1 MSESGTPNP
10 SSPSLDDEPAVK
22 TSDELEGAEREH
34 DAAAQ
39 EEDEEP
45 GTGPD
50 ERGTA
55 AVGIQGIPVGE
66 PEDLDEDE

>member
-1 MSESGTPNP
+1 MSESATPDP
-10 SSPSLDDEPAVK
+10 SQELDHEPTVK
-22 TSDELEGAEREH
+22 TSDELEGAQREH

-39 EEDEEP
+39 EEDERP
-45 GTGPD
+45 GTGPE

-66 PEDLDEDE
+66 PERVEPDE

>member
-1 MSESGTPNP
+1 MSDPSVPDTTESFA
-10 SSPSLDDEPAVK
+10 DELPVK

-50 ERGTA
+50 ERGSA
-55 AVGIQGIPVGE
+55 AVGIQGIPVAE
-66 PEDLDEDE
+66 PESLDPDE

>member
-1 MSESGTPNP
+1 MMSDPD
-10 SSPSLDDEPAVK
+10 PSLPVGEEPPVK
-22 TSDELEGAEREH
+22 TSDELDGPEREH

-50 ERGTA
+50 EPGHA
-55 AVGIQGIPVGE
+55 AVGIQGIPVAE
-66 PEDLDEDE
+66 PEAADRAD